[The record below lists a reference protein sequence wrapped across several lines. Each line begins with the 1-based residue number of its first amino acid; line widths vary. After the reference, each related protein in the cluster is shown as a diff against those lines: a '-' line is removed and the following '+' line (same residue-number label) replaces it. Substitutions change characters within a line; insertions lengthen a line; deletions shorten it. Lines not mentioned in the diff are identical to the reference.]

1 MHPFLAFDDGRFCCR
16 WKQTAEQKRMSDWA
30 PKQEEQ

>member
-1 MHPFLAFDDGRFCCR
+1 MAFDDARFCCR